1 MSVRR
6 ICEAIVR
13 DEKTILPVSSIQHN
27 NHEISGIALSMPAI
41 VGKDGIEGTVPISL
55 NSWEEEAL
63 QHSAETLENIIQE
76 NLLST

>member
-1 MSVRR
+1 M
-6 ICEAIVR
+6 R

-27 NHEISGIALSMPAI
+27 NHGILGIALSMPAI

-55 NSWEEEAL
+55 NSQEEEAL
-63 QHSAETLENIIQE
+63 QHSAETLENIIRE

>member
-1 MSVRR
+1 MNYLQNS
-6 ICEAIVR
+6 ELY
-13 DEKTILPVSSIQHN
+13 KHWYPILPVSSIQHD
-27 NHEISGIALSMPAI
+27 NHGISGIALSMPAI

-55 NSWEEEAL
+55 NSQEEEAM